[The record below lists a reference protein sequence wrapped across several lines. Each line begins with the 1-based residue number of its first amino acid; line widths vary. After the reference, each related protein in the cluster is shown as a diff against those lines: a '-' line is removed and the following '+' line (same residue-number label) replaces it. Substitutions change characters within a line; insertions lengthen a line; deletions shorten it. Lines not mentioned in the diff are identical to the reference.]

1 MTYSIQ
7 HILEIV
13 NGKSLNTVLL
23 DTQIER
29 LLFDSRHLVFPTRTL
44 FFAFKSNRQNGHQF
58 IGELYEQGVKNFI
71 ITQKVDIEKYPAANF
86 IWVKNS
92 VKALQQL
99 ATFHRH
105 QFKLPVIGI
114 TGSNGKTI
122 IKEWLFQ
129 LLATDFQIARN
140 PGSYNS
146 QIGVPLSVWQLNE
159 THNLG
164 TVSYTHLT
172 LPTKA

>member
-13 NGKSLNTVLL
+13 NGQSLNTALL
-23 DTQIER
+23 DTKIER
-29 LLFDSRHLVFPTRTL
+29 LLFDSRHLVFPARTI

-58 IGELYEQGVKNFI
+58 IEELYDQGVKNFI
-71 ITQKVDIEKYPAANF
+71 VTQKIDLQKYPTANF
-86 IWVKNS
+86 ILVKNS
-92 VKALQQL
+92 VKAIQQL
-99 ATFHRH
+99 ATFHRQ
-105 QFKLPVIGI
+105 QFNIPILGI

-129 LLATDFQIARN
+129 LLNPDFQIARN

-146 QIGVPLSVWQLNE
+146 QIGATLR
-159 THNLG
+159 HNKTSL
-164 TVSYTHLT
+164 
-172 LPTKA
+172 